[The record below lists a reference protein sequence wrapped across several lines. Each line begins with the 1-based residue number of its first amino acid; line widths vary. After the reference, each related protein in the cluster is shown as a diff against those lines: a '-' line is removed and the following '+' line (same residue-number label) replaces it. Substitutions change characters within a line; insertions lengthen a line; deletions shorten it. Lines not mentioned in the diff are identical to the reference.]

1 MVKGKTAAWLAYGLL
16 VLCLSFTLGYL
27 LGSGKGETRISVTTV
42 EAEPVEVIF
51 TEEAAPTVQTPLN
64 LNTAT
69 QSQLEQLP
77 GIGPEMAKRILTYRA
92 ENTRFVTVEQLM
104 DVEGIGEIRFEQL
117 KPLVYVE

>member
-16 VLCLSFTLGYL
+16 VLCLAFTLGNL

-51 TEEAAPTVQTPLN
+51 TEEEAPTVQTPLN

-104 DVEGIGEIRFEQL
+104 DVEGIGEKRFEQL

>member
-1 MVKGKTAAWLAYGLL
+1 MVRGKTAAWLAYGLL
-16 VLCLSFTLGYL
+16 VLSLAFTLGYL

-42 EAEPVEVIF
+42 EAEPVEVTF
-51 TEEAAPTVQTPLN
+51 VEEPSPIIQTPMN

-104 DVEGIGEIRFEQL
+104 DVEGIGEKRFEQL